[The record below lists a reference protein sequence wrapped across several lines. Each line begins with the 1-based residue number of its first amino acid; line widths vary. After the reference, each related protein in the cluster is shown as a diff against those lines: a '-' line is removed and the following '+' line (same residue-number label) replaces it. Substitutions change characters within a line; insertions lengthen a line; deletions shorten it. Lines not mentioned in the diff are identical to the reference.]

1 MKTVNGL
8 LLAAGLGMFCA
19 CGNGTGNQDSVDSA
33 KNANDSIIKSQ
44 DSSGAVSAATPP
56 DKASA
61 DFAVEAANGGMM
73 EVAMG
78 KLAQTNAAS
87 QRVKDYGTMLV
98 KDHGE
103 ANEKLKELAKRK
115 NIVLPDSL
123 GSDAQKHVTD
133 LGKKKGKDFDK
144 AYMDIMVSD
153 HNKDIDK
160 FKKASSDAQDAD
172 LKNFAA
178 TTLPA
183 LQKHLDSAKVIT
195 GNKN

>member
-8 LLAAGLGMFCA
+8 LLAAGLGVFCA

-44 DSSGAVSAATPP
+44 DSSGAVSTATPP
-56 DKASA
+56 DKAST

-87 QRVKDYGTMLV
+87 QRVKDYGAMLV

-115 NIVLPDSL
+115 DIVLPDSL

-144 AYMDIMVSD
+144 AYMDMMVND

-160 FKKASSDAQDAD
+160 FKKASTDAQDAD

-178 TTLPA
+178 TTLPT

-195 GNKN
+195 GKKD